1 MIPSFYKALM
11 LNQKTALFVDASYNL
26 LSLNFSNFQDR
37 ILLQLL
43 LQ

>member
-1 MIPSFYKALM
+1 M

-26 LSLNFSNFQDR
+26 LSLNFTDFQDR
-37 ILLQLL
+37 ILLELL